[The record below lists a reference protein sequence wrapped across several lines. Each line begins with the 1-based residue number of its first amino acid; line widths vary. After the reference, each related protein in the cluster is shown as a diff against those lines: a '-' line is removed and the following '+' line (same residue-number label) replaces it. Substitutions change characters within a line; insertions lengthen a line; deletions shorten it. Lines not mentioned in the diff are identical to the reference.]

1 MKIFFSCIESKDPY
15 RVYLVYFQYWVRTI
29 ILLQGKQR
37 SIDHVQH
44 ASIEAI
50 TCVKYPKLHEKNIIF
65 IVSMCISLIKTGGL
79 TKVKLNAVL
88 LFQKWNRRS
97 LNFENRIYSRIF
109 YCAIVTELINACVD
123 DLKGKT
129 CLKAEHFR
137 INFRTFPIIAQWEK
151 F

>member
-15 RVYLVYFQYWVRTI
+15 RDYLVYFQYWVRTI

-65 IVSMCISLIKTGGL
+65 IVSMCMSLIKTGGL

-109 YCAIVTELINACVD
+109 YCAIVTELINRMCRWFE
-123 DLKGKT
+123 GKNMFKSGA
-129 CLKAEHFR
+129 LSD
-137 INFRTFPIIAQWEK
+137 
-151 F
+151 